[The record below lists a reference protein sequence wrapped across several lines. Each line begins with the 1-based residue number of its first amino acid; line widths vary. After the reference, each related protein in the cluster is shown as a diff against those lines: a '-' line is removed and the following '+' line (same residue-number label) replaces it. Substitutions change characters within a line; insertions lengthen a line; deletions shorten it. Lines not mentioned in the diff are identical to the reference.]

1 MMSISVSEKFIGMSA
16 MEQSYRNNEI
26 IIKCN
31 LPYVVKSVNCR
42 LQEVLE
48 VQKRIVN
55 QHGYDEPS
63 VEQYDTHQRD
73 DMTNKTSAKKFCSM
87 RSTRAL
93 MSMGYLPCAGGAWTT
108 RTGVRGLIPS
118 RESASAQRKEG

>member
-1 MMSISVSEKFIGMSA
+1 MGYAKWGLFQTIMQDLRLKWSILNGRAKNKTSGSTRDAEAHG
-16 MEQSYRNNEI
+16 
-26 IIKCN
+26 
-31 LPYVVKSVNCR
+31 KS
-42 LQEVLE
+42 
-48 VQKRIVN
+48 
-55 QHGYDEPS
+55 HGHDQPS